1 MKRIVFVVILT
12 FIIGL
17 TSVNAQ
23 KLLNLLSSIPDSTLT
38 KYVTNS
44 DWKAMITNFENGDT
58 TVVKNMFNDTISIK
72 KITDNYAL
80 VKLNDIVTLEL
91 KLLDDS
97 TIAAITTYFTPEA
110 ESKLKLYSTAW
121 KPLPYK
127 LPTPTL
133 IVKPTTMTNEQ
144 FIERKSKIVFT
155 MTQYKLS
162 EKDNS
167 LFVSCSFPLI
177 SKDDYLS
184 LIHISEPTRRP

>member
-72 KITDNYAL
+72 K
-80 VKLNDIVTLEL
+80 
-91 KLLDDS
+91 
-97 TIAAITTYFTPEA
+97 
-110 ESKLKLYSTAW
+110 
-121 KPLPYK
+121 
-127 LPTPTL
+127 
-133 IVKPTTMTNEQ
+133 
-144 FIERKSKIVFT
+144 
-155 MTQYKLS
+155 
-162 EKDNS
+162 
-167 LFVSCSFPLI
+167 
-177 SKDDYLS
+177 
-184 LIHISEPTRRP
+184 